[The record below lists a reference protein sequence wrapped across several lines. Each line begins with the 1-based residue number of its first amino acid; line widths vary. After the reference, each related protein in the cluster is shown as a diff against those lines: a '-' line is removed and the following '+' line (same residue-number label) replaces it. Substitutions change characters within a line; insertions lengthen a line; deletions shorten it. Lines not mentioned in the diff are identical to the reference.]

1 MGTFFVSQKC
11 IFNPGIN
18 AKMKICVAQT
28 RSVTGEVRKNIDKH
42 KEFTGFAVSG
52 GADIIVFPELSLT
65 GYEPTLANKLATN
78 EGDDRFRDL
87 QYLSDNQKIII
98 AAGIPIKKEQ
108 GVMIGM
114 IIFRPNQPQQTYF
127 KQYLHPDEERYF
139 IKGTYEP
146 VLSEYEIAM
155 AICYE
160 ISVPLH
166 AEQAHKNEARVYI
179 ASVAKTIAGI
189 EKAIE
194 TLTETAKRYSM
205 FVLLSNCVG
214 ECEGKEA
221 GGTSSVWNN
230 KGILLGQLDNINEGM
245 LILDTTTQEVI
256 VVQKEFSSA
265 KKIS

>member
-1 MGTFFVSQKC
+1 
-11 IFNPGIN
+11 
-18 AKMKICVAQT
+18 MKICVAQT
-28 RSVTGEVRKNIDKH
+28 RAVTGDVSNNIDRH
-42 KEFTGFAVSG
+42 KEFTEFAVSG

-78 EGDDRFRDL
+78 ESDDRFREL
-87 QYLSDNQKIII
+87 QDLSDAQKIII
-98 AAGIPIKKEQ
+98 AAGMPIKENQ

-139 IKGTYEP
+139 IKGTYQP

-166 AEQAHKNEARVYI
+166 AEQANKNGSRIYI
-179 ASVAKTIAGI
+179 ASVAKTIAGMK
-189 EKAIE
+189 KALK
-194 TLTETAKRYSM
+194 TLSETAKRYSM
-205 FVLLSNCVG
+205 VVLLSNCVG

-221 GGTSSVWNN
+221 GGRSSVWNN
-230 KGILLGQLDNINEGM
+230 KGILLGQLDNANEGI
-245 LILDTTTQEVI
+245 LILDMTTEEVF
-256 VVQKEFSSA
+256 VQKMFSAA

>member
-1 MGTFFVSQKC
+1 
-11 IFNPGIN
+11 
-18 AKMKICVAQT
+18 MKICVAQT
-28 RSVTGEVRKNIDKH
+28 RAITGDVSKNIDRH
-42 KEFTGFAVSG
+42 KEFTEFAVSG
-52 GADIIVFPELSLT
+52 GADMIVFPELSLT

-78 EGDDRFRDL
+78 ESDDRFREL
-87 QYLSDNQKIII
+87 QDLSDAQKIII
-98 AAGIPIKKEQ
+98 AAGMPIKENQ

-127 KQYLHPDEERYF
+127 KQYLHPDEEPYF
-139 IKGTYEP
+139 IKGRYQP

-166 AEQAHKNEARVYI
+166 AEQAYKNGARIYI
-179 ASVAKTIAGI
+179 ASVAKTIAGMK
-189 EKAIE
+189 KALE
-194 TLTETAKRYSM
+194 TLSETAKRNSM
-205 FVLLSNCVG
+205 IVLLSNCVG

-221 GGTSSVWNN
+221 GGRSSVWNN
-230 KGILLGQLDNINEGM
+230 KGILLGQLDNANEGM

-256 VVQKEFSSA
+256 SVQKELSAA